1 VVDRRRCPGRFDGP
15 RIGRGPLP
23 RAEKCE
29 FTKQSSGPHLG
40 LVVGEREAV
49 TDEEFILR
57 NAEWTTWW
65 SEFTRWL
72 TRGRSDARRALFAL
86 TEDDVP

>member
-1 VVDRRRCPGRFDGP
+1 
-15 RIGRGPLP
+15 
-23 RAEKCE
+23 
-29 FTKQSSGPHLG
+29 